1 MIETL
6 NYRDPESL
14 ISDLRHGQMVLLLLD
29 DSGGGVTGIVTIA
42 AELCEASHITFMARQ
57 ARGLICLG
65 LTRER
70 CDYLHLPLMVEGQG
84 DTAPFTL
91 SIEAAEGIETGISA
105 KDRAHTVRVA
115 VASQTS
121 AADLVQPGHIFPVAA
136 EEGGLLT
143 RADRAEATTDLARLA
158 GLFPAAVFTE
168 VLDETGN
175 MARGDA
181 LEQFAVRHELP
192 VGRVSELIDHRL
204 TTEGTIERVRQGM
217 IQTSHGEFELTVYRE
232 LHHGSMH
239 LALSRGSLQSDDT
252 TMVRV
257 HVTSALRDLVG
268 TTLEGQA
275 TWRFDTSLAE
285 IAASERGV
293 LVLISR
299 PETAEEL
306 LASVDRLLG
315 LPATEHA
322 PSQAG
327 YASIGL
333 GAQILNDLG
342 VGKIELLGA
351 PLKYEQPKV
360 PWGLIRDAMYWWWL
374 VGTVSWWS
382 TS

>member
-351 PLKYEQPKV
+351 PLKYNALAGF
-360 PWGLIRDAMYWWWL
+360 GLEVVNFVAP
-374 VGTVSWWS
+374 T
-382 TS
+382 

>member
-1 MIETL
+1 MLRGLFMTNSL
-6 NYRDPESL
+6 TYRDPEGL
-14 ISDLRHGQMVLLLLD
+14 ISDLRHGQMVLLLLE
-29 DSGGGVTGIVTIA
+29 DSSGGVTGIVTIA

-84 DTAPFTL
+84 DAAPFTL

-115 VASQTS
+115 VAPQTS

-181 LEQFAVRHELP
+181 LERFAVLHELP
-192 VGRVSELIDHRL
+192 VGKVSELIDYSL
-204 TTEGTIERVRQGM
+204 TTERTIERIRQGA
-217 IQTSHGEFELTVYRE
+217 IKTSHGEFELTVYRE
-232 LHHGSMH
+232 IHHGSIH
-239 LALSRGSLQSDDT
+239 LALSRGNLQTDAT
-252 TMVRV
+252 TLVRV

-275 TWRFDTSLAE
+275 TWRFDTSLSE

-315 LPATEHA
+315 LPIADHVA
-322 PSQAG
+322 SQAG
-327 YASIGL
+327 YASVGL
-333 GAQILNDLG
+333 GAQILNYLG

-351 PLKYEQPKV
+351 PLKYNALAGF
-360 PWGLIRDAMYWWWL
+360 GLEVVNFVAP
-374 VGTVSWWS
+374 T
-382 TS
+382 

>member
-351 PLKYEQPKV
+351 PLKYNALAGF
-360 PWGLIRDAMYWWWL
+360 GLEVVNFVAPE
-374 VGTVSWWS
+374 
-382 TS
+382 

>member
-1 MIETL
+1 MTKTL
-6 NYRDPESL
+6 NYRNPAGL
-14 ISDLRHGQMVLLLLD
+14 ISDLRHGNMVLLLLE
-29 DSGGGVTGIVTIA
+29 DSSGGVTGIVTIA

-70 CDYLHLPLMVEGQG
+70 CEYLHLPLMVEGQG

-91 SIEAAEGIETGISA
+91 SIEATEGIETGISA
-105 KDRAHTVRVA
+105 KDRARTVRVA
-115 VASQTS
+115 VAPQTS

-136 EEGGLLT
+136 EDGGLLT

-175 MARGDA
+175 ISRGDA
-181 LEQFAVRHELP
+181 LERFAALHELP
-192 VGRVSELIDHRL
+192 IGRVSELIDHRL
-204 TTEGTIERVRQGM
+204 TTERTIERIRQGLVE
-217 IQTSHGEFELTVYRE
+217 TTHGEFELTVYRE
-232 LHHGSMH
+232 LHQGSLH
-239 LALSRGSLQSDDT
+239 LALSRGPLQSDET
-252 TMVRV
+252 TVVRV

-268 TTLEGQA
+268 TTLQGQT

-299 PETAEEL
+299 PETAEAL

-315 LPATEHA
+315 LPVTEQTAT
-322 PSQAG
+322 QAG

-351 PLKYEQPKV
+351 PLKYNALAGF
-360 PWGLIRDAMYWWWL
+360 GLEVVNFVAPE
-374 VGTVSWWS
+374 
-382 TS
+382 